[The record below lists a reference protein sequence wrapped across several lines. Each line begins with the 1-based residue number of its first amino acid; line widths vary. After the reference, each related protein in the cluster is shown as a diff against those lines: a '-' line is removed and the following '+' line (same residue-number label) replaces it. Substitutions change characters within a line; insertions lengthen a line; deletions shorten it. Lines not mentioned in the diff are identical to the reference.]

1 MVEDVAARYP
11 FAFFFS
17 FFGCVSGIYH
27 FCFMHCLTENHV
39 FFVAFFLFFFT
50 GLLDFF
56 LS

>member
-11 FAFFFS
+11 FAFFLS

-39 FFVAFFLFFFT
+39 FFVAFFIIIFYWT
-50 GLLDFF
+50 AGLF